1 MFCLRCGTEAP
12 RLARECPVC
21 GAPLSGL
28 ASAAP
33 NEGASTAKQNGA
45 VAASSVAAASNAV
58 NVQPSIGLGGLQ
70 TPGPP
75 RDALG
80 RIIVCIALA
89 LAADELLPWVAVNNV
104 TYKAL
109 TEFGLPAVLLVVLLG
124 FACVPV
130 FVPALRSHPVWSAL
144 PFAIGCL
151 CLGFTCAV
159 WLMLSP
165 LTNLATVTST
175 GPGFSAVPSV
185 VILPHWGL
193 YLFVLGSLAFIF
205 AGQRLIQDARETA
218 DELPLTTPQSASVR
232 QPAESR
238 VGTPVAPQLSA
249 MTSVEQVVDE
259 KTNVTS
265 QDSAP
270 TETLGLSVP
279 QPGSA
284 SWTQTPELPAPLRSK
299 PTGPW
304 RSQSISPHGL

>member
-21 GAPLSGL
+21 GAPLSGP
-28 ASAAP
+28 ASASP
-33 NEGASTAKQNGA
+33 DEVASTTRQNGA
-45 VAASSVAAASNAV
+45 VVAPPAAAFSNAV
-58 NVQPSIGLGGLQ
+58 NVQPSIGVGGLE

-80 RIIVCIALA
+80 RIIVAIAVA

-124 FACVPV
+124 FAVVPV

-193 YLFVLGSLAFIF
+193 YLFVLGSLALIF
-205 AGQRLIQDARETA
+205 AGQRLLQTAHETSDALSFATSPPVSGRQAAETG
-218 DELPLTTPQSASVR
+218 L
-232 QPAESR
+232 
-238 VGTPVAPQLSA
+238 VAPAAPQPTLA
-249 MTSVEQVVDE
+249 TSVETAADGNANGATQDMA
-259 KTNVTS
+259 S
-265 QDSAP
+265 QP
-270 TETLGLSVP
+270 PGLSVP

-284 SWTQTPELPAPLRSK
+284 SWTQAPELPAPLRSK

-304 RSQSISPHGL
+304 RSQSISPRGR